1 MPILF
6 RCSNCGK
13 KLSITRKKAG
23 HSITCPECV
32 HRIQV
37 PVPKELQS
45 AAKVEETDD
54 EEEGSEQLEVVHGDI
69 PEPSEAEI
77 KAGWAVKKNPWI
89 EEDEEDDDFSLGPAD
104 LEESGLDMTPM
115 VDVTFLLLI
124 FFMITASF
132 SMQKSMQTAPPEP
145 DQEGASQSV
154 SMEEL
159 EEESV
164 VVEIDEE
171 NNIRVDDVPV
181 SGTGELTDVLMAK
194 IGNEGKTEMLIEA
207 HPSARHGLVVAV
219 TDSGIEAQMQRIR
232 RSIKKAS
239 D

>member
-13 KLSITRKKAG
+13 KLSITRKKVG
-23 HSITCPECV
+23 QVVTCPECV
-32 HRIQV
+32 HRIKV
-37 PVPKELQS
+37 PVPKELES
-45 AAKVEETDD
+45 TFDAEA
-54 EEEGSEQLEVVHGDI
+54 EEEASEQLEVVHGDV
-69 PEPSEAEI
+69 PPPSEAEI
-77 KAGWAVKKNPWI
+77 KAEWQEKKNPWI
-89 EEDEEDDDFSLGPAD
+89 EDDDDEEEDFSLGPAE

-145 DQEGASQSV
+145 DEDGVSQSV

-171 NNIRVDDVPV
+171 SNIRVDDVPV
-181 SGTGELTDVLMAK
+181 SGTGELTDVLIAK
-194 IGNEGKTEMLIEA
+194 ISNEGKTEMLIEA
-207 HPSARHGLVVAV
+207 HSNARHGLVVAV

-232 RSIKKAS
+232 RSIKKA
-239 D
+239 DD

>member
-1 MPILF
+1 M
-6 RCSNCGK
+6 
-13 KLSITRKKAG
+13 TRKKAG
-23 HSITCPECV
+23 NVVTCPECV
-32 HRIQV
+32 HRIKV
-37 PVPKELQS
+37 PVPKEIEGTLAS
-45 AAKVEETDD
+45 DVEEI
-54 EEEGSEQLEVVHGDI
+54 SEQIEVVHGES
-69 PEPSEAEI
+69 PEPSADEI
-77 KAGWAVKKNPWI
+77 RQEWANKKNPWI
-89 EEDEEDDDFSLGPAD
+89 SDEDEEDDDFSLGPNE

-132 SMQKSMQTAPPEP
+132 SMQKSQQSTPPEP
-145 DQEGASQSV
+145 DEDGASQSV

-171 NNIRVDDVPV
+171 NTIRVDDVAV

-194 IGNEGKTEMLIEA
+194 IASEGKTEMLIEA
-207 HPSARHGLVVAV
+207 HPSARHGTIVAV
-219 TDSGIEAQMQRIR
+219 TDAGIEAQMQRIR
-232 RSIKKAS
+232 RSVKKSS

>member
-13 KLSITRKKAG
+13 KLSITRRKAG
-23 HSITCPECV
+23 QMVTCPECV
-32 HRIQV
+32 HRITV
-37 PVPKELQS
+37 PVPKELEAVTDADEPDSGLELAQGEIPAPS
-45 AAKVEETDD
+45 AEDIKTEWSQPKNRWVEEDD
-54 EEEGSEQLEVVHGDI
+54 EEE
-69 PEPSEAEI
+69 
-77 KAGWAVKKNPWI
+77 
-89 EEDEEDDDFSLGPAD
+89 DFSLGPTD

-145 DQEGASQSV
+145 EQEGASQSV
-154 SMEEL
+154 VMEEL

-164 VVEIDEE
+164 VVEVDEE

-181 SGTGELTDVLMAK
+181 SGTGELVRALADK

-207 HPSARHGLVVAV
+207 HPNARHGLIVAI
-219 TDSGIEAQMQRIR
+219 TDAGIEAQMQRIR
-232 RSIKKAS
+232 RSVKKS
-239 D
+239 GD